1 MADKLTPDSP
11 AGDDPYEGMTKEEL
25 LEEARKADIEGRS
38 ERNKEELTAALRDAE
53 GQHARG

>member
-1 MADKLTPDSP
+1 
-11 AGDDPYEGMTKEEL
+11 MTKEEL